1 MREPRAELVR
11 IDSRGEAHPIGT
23 VASQRLRSRAG
34 TFRLLPSPPH
44 IVFLRYTGEDG
55 RRDAEDGAIVRLAGE
70 ITAPGALADVIAL
83 VGQAGLRGELAVA
96 SSDSVRSI
104 FFDRGEIV
112 GAVTD
117 VDDERIGSI
126 LYRFGAIDAAARDE
140 VLAQMNRGQRFGE
153 VVVMLGMA
161 SQETLY
167 RYIAKQIEE
176 ILFAT
181 LGVSDGAFYF
191 LDGFDDARLAVR
203 HSVNA
208 GALLMDCVTRMD
220 ELKFFRQKIPSA
232 EHVPA
237 LVDGHA
243 PPAGQGGVFGAIDGR
258 RSILELGRL
267 AGLGEFETTKQVF
280 ALVQS
285 HHVVIRPPRVSGGP
299 TAIVAAANGVLDAV
313 FRATRAAGKSG
324 EVSGSLSAFASGAG
338 VYDVLLRG
346 AGPDDHGHLAAER
359 VAANA
364 ELIAGDADPSEVLK
378 RMLHEYV
385 SFALF
390 SAGAALGASAEAA
403 LLKSVREMLAVI
415 KP

>member
-23 VASQRLRSRAG
+23 IASQRLRARAG
-34 TFRLLPSPPH
+34 TFRLLPSPRH
-44 IVFLRYTGEDG
+44 IVFLRYTDEDG

-83 VGQAGLRGELAVA
+83 VGQAGMRGELAVA
-96 SSDSVRSI
+96 SADSVRSI

-117 VDDERIGSI
+117 VDEERIGSI
-126 LYRFGAIDAAARDE
+126 LYRYGAIDAAARDE
-140 VLAQMNRGQRFGE
+140 VLARMSRGQRFGE
-153 VVVMLGMA
+153 VVVTLGKV

-176 ILFAT
+176 ILFAA
-181 LGVSDGAFYF
+181 LSVGDGAFYF
-191 LDGFDDARLAVR
+191 LDGFDEARLAVR

-237 LVDGHA
+237 LVEGHA
-243 PPAGQGGVFGAIDGR
+243 PPGQGGVYGAIDGR
-258 RSILELGRL
+258 RSIHEIGRV
-267 AGLGEFETTKQVF
+267 AGLGEFETTKQIF

-285 HHVVIRPPRVSGGP
+285 HHVVIRPPRVTGGP
-299 TAIVAAANGVLDAV
+299 TAIVAAANGVLAAL
-313 FRATRAAGKSG
+313 FRATDAAAKSDEVRA
-324 EVSGSLSAFASGAG
+324 SLSAFATGAG

-346 AGPDDHGHLAAER
+346 AGPDARGELSPEKVAE
-359 VAANA
+359 NA
-364 ELIAGDADPSEVLK
+364 ELIAGGADSSDVLK
-378 RMLHEYV
+378 RMLYEYV

-390 SAGAALGASAEAA
+390 SAGAALGADAEAA
-403 LLKSVREMLAVI
+403 LVKSVRDLLAVI

>member
-23 VASQRLRSRAG
+23 VASQWLRARAG

-55 RRDAEDGAIVRLAGE
+55 RRDDEDGAIVRLAGE

-96 SSDSVRSI
+96 SGDSVRSI

-117 VDDERIGSI
+117 VDEERIGSI

-140 VLAQMNRGQRFGE
+140 VLARMNAGQRFGE
-153 VVVMLGMA
+153 VVVMLGMI
-161 SQETLY
+161 SQEILY

-181 LGVSDGAFYF
+181 LSVADGAFYF

-220 ELKFFRQKIPSA
+220 ELRFFRQKIPSA

-237 LVDGHA
+237 LIEGRA
-243 PPAGQGGVFGAIDGR
+243 PPAGQGGVFEAIDGR
-258 RSILELGRL
+258 RSIHEIGRV

-285 HHVVIRPPRVSGGP
+285 QHVVIRPPRVTGGP
-299 TAIVAAANGVLDAV
+299 TAIVAAANGVLSAV
-313 FRATRAAGKSG
+313 FRATDAAGKSD
-324 EVSGSLSAFASGAG
+324 EVRASLSAFASGAG

-346 AGPDDHGHLAAER
+346 AGPDAQGELAPEKVAE
-359 VAANA
+359 NA
-364 ELIAGDADPSEVLK
+364 QLIAKDSDSSEVLK

-390 SAGAALGASAEAA
+390 SAGAALGATAEAA
-403 LLKSVREMLAVI
+403 LVKSVREMLSVI

>member
-23 VASQRLRSRAG
+23 VASQRLRARAG
-34 TFRLLPSPPH
+34 TYRLLPSPPH

-55 RRDAEDGAIVRLAGE
+55 RRDVEDGAIVRLAGE

-96 SSDSVRSI
+96 SGDSVRSI

-117 VDDERIGSI
+117 VEDERIGSI
-126 LYRFGAIDAAARDE
+126 LYRFGAIDARARDAA
-140 VLAQMNRGQRFGE
+140 LAHMSPGQRFGE
-153 VVVMLGMA
+153 VVVMLGMV

-167 RYIAKQIEE
+167 RHISKQIEE

-191 LDGFDDARLAVR
+191 LDGFDDARLPVR

-243 PPAGQGGVFGAIDGR
+243 APPGQGGVFGAIDGR
-258 RSILELGRL
+258 RSILEIGRL

-285 HHVVIRPPRVSGGP
+285 HHVVIRPPRVTGGP
-299 TAIVAAANGVLDAV
+299 AAIVAAANGVLEAV
-313 FRATRAAGKSG
+313 FRATGAAGKSA
-324 EVSGSLSAFASGAG
+324 EVSASLSAFASGAG

-346 AGPDDHGHLAAER
+346 AGPDDQGQLAADK

-364 ELIAGDADPSEVLK
+364 ELIAGDADASEVLK
-378 RMLHEYV
+378 RMLHDYV

>member
-23 VASQRLRSRAG
+23 VASQRLRARAG

-96 SSDSVRSI
+96 SGDSVRSI

-117 VDDERIGSI
+117 VEDERIGSI
-126 LYRFGAIDAAARDE
+126 LYRFGAIDARARDE
-140 VLAQMNRGQRFGE
+140 ALAHMTQGQRFGE
-153 VVVMLGMA
+153 VVVMLGMV

-167 RYIAKQIEE
+167 RHISKQIEE

-191 LDGFDDARLAVR
+191 LDGFDDARLPVR

-220 ELKFFRQKIPSA
+220 ELTFFRQKIPSA

-243 PPAGQGGVFGAIDGR
+243 PPPGQGGVFGAIDGR
-258 RSILELGRL
+258 RSILELGRI

-285 HHVVIRPPRVSGGP
+285 HHVVIRPPRVTGGP
-299 TAIVAAANGVLDAV
+299 AAIVAAANGVLEAV
-313 FRATRAAGKSG
+313 FRATHAAGKSG
-324 EVSGSLSAFASGAG
+324 EVSASLSAFASGAG
-338 VYDVLLRG
+338 VYDVLFRG
-346 AGPDDHGHLAAER
+346 AGPDDQGKLAVDK

-364 ELIAGDADPSEVLK
+364 GLFTGDADASDVLK
-378 RMLHEYV
+378 RMLHDYV